1 MELESSATCDVHMER
16 SYLVRF
22 MSSQGGP
29 CLQSVKIDF
38 SKDLITWVKN
48 SGYSLVDV
56 NLYPKPSDLPL
67 PVMLW
72 VHFRMAV
79 SYQANTQR
87 KLHLED
93 VSKEVLVYL
102 WDNYIQYVYYSFI
115 TASTDFSRGYL
126 VLRKLSYLAMDP
138 VVDHWWTW
146 WITEVEMSGPAKCIT
161 NKSCYSYLNHEK
173 RQGIHPGTR
182 TTKNANIPQGPWS
195 RGVVFQG
202 KYSDCTF
209 VKLISRPH

>member
-1 MELESSATCDVHMER
+1 
-16 SYLVRF
+16 
-22 MSSQGGP
+22 
-29 CLQSVKIDF
+29 
-38 SKDLITWVKN
+38 
-48 SGYSLVDV
+48 
-56 NLYPKPSDLPL
+56 
-67 PVMLW
+67 
-72 VHFRMAV
+72 MAV

-146 WITEVEMSGPAKCIT
+146 
-161 NKSCYSYLNHEK
+161 
-173 RQGIHPGTR
+173 
-182 TTKNANIPQGPWS
+182 
-195 RGVVFQG
+195 
-202 KYSDCTF
+202 
-209 VKLISRPH
+209 